1 MATFAYSGR
10 TRAGQNVVG
19 ERVAE
24 SMDAAVSALRRE
36 QILVTQINP
45 VKEKAAKDAKKPEYG
60 VITLI
65 FVRDAAAPGGLELN
79 SWVQLDAQN
88 KRTTVR
94 LANQRYGVAVPDST
108 FTYRDP
114 RRTGGRP

>member
-45 VKEKAAKDAKKPEYG
+45 VKVKAAKDAKKPRAKG
-60 VITLI
+60 VDSKRLAI
-65 FVRDAAAPGGLELN
+65 FGFQHPTDGKRWIMPGAILEVRIATKALGKRRNQPRAAA
-79 SWVQLDAQN
+79 
-88 KRTTVR
+88 
-94 LANQRYGVAVPDST
+94 
-108 FTYRDP
+108 
-114 RRTGGRP
+114 